1 MRTLRRCSLRL
12 HNRLGADL
20 FDKGKPHIRN
30 GCGTVEPALCFHLYD
45 DMLQRLLFIFIQPEL
60 IQYEVVALREL
71 RRCEPH
77 RDPCLF
83 CMVVD
88 QVHDSVQAAVYRSAM
103 ILRVTEVLPSRL
115 FLILCHMQCM
125 LDQLSDT
132 LIFRCGDRDDR
143 DAEQLLHLIDEHGA
157 AIVAHLIH
165 HVQGEHHR
173 HIELHQLHR
182 QIQVSLNIRRI
193 DDIDNALRV
202 LI

>member
-1 MRTLRRCSLRL
+1 
-12 HNRLGADL
+12 
-20 FDKGKPHIRN
+20 
-30 GCGTVEPALCFHLYD
+30 
-45 DMLQRLLFIFIQPEL
+45 
-60 IQYEVVALREL
+60 
-71 RRCEPH
+71 
-77 RDPCLF
+77 
-83 CMVVD
+83 MVLD
-88 QVHDSVQAAVYRSAM
+88 QVHDSVQAAVYRSSM